1 MFRFGIPGPTRLVRR
16 ASRTAQRSAR
26 GQGGGRRG
34 TRSVVAGKVSG
45 ASAPSGGQNLTV
57 GMGLVIFFFVMG
69 LSILIFSAI

>member
-34 TRSVVAGKVSG
+34 TRGVVAGKVSG
-45 ASAPSGGQNLTV
+45 ASAPSGGRNLTV